1 MRFRSRRR
9 NLAADTSGAAA
20 VEFAFITFSL
30 ILFTFAIFDVGFA
43 LYWFNRAEKATQLGV
58 RMAAVSNP
66 VTDFFSSFDGEIGN
80 TPAVAG
86 TSCESGTGTL
96 QSFCN
101 HAVITCF
108 VEDGNGS
115 CTAPNADAIAL
126 EPGNFVDAAFTK
138 IFNEM
143 RVVYPQLSS
152 ENVEVEYRPSVA
164 GFVGRPGSTAGTFNL
179 VPQVTVRIVD
189 LKYNFIALGA
199 LLGLQAFDLPV
210 ISASVNGEDLD
221 HTTPL

>member
-1 MRFRSRRR
+1 
-9 NLAADTSGAAA
+9 LAADTSGAAA
-20 VEFAFITFSL
+20 VEFAFISFSL

-66 VTDFFSSFDGEIGN
+66 VTDFFTTFDGEIGN
-80 TPAVAG
+80 NPAVAG
-86 TSCESGTGTL
+86 SSCESSSGTL
-96 QSFCN
+96 QPFCN
-101 HAVITCF
+101 HAVITCS
-108 VEDGNGS
+108 VTNGNGS
-115 CTAPNADAIAL
+115 CAAPGTKIAG
-126 EPGNFVDAAFTK
+126 EPGSFVDAAFIK

-143 RVVYPQLSS
+143 RVLYPQLSS

-164 GFVGRPGSTAGTFNL
+164 GFVGRPGNSPGTFNI

-189 LKYNFIALGA
+189 LQYNFIALGA
-199 LLGLQAFDLPV
+199 LLGLDPFTLPV
-210 ISASVNGEDLD
+210 ISASMTGEDLD